1 MQNTISV
8 YLLTAAFLLPFSS
21 CDNKLNVAADWEEV
35 AVIYS
40 ALNPTDDTNY
50 ARIQRA
56 FLDESQSA
64 FKFLNDPDSLYFD
77 TLEVY
82 IEEYSNGNFS
92 KKIDLRLIDGNDV
105 GIEKDTGVFY
115 SDTNPLYFTDEEIRP
130 STFTT
135 DISYYITVTNPKTGY
150 TCRSSTESVGQAE
163 VYNPINNTSSRTI
176 QPKSNDDNR
185 VYVNF
190 KEGKYVRAYTLDMTI
205 RVEETDTSGAQKK
218 EIKTVNW
225 RMVNLGKTQ
234 RIQGFEDKIY
244 LVPSVNFFSALS
256 SQLEANPN
264 IERRLVDYDLTFY
277 GVSDD
282 FNTYLS
288 VSRPSIGIVQKKP
301 EFTNVENGL
310 GLFTSRYITRF
321 ENRIFD
327 PSTVTEIQ
335 LSETTSNLNFV
346 K

>member
-1 MQNTISV
+1 MQNTIWV
-8 YLLTAAFLLPFSS
+8 YPLLATLLLPFYS
-21 CDNKLNVAADWEEV
+21 CDNDLNVAADWKEV

-40 ALNPTDDTNY
+40 TLNPSDDTNY
-50 ARIQRA
+50 VRIQRA

-64 FKFLNDPDSLYFD
+64 FKFLNNPDSLYFD
-77 TLEVY
+77 SLIVY
-82 IEEYSNGNFS
+82 IEEYSNGNFT
-92 KKIDLRLIDGNDV
+92 KKIDLKLIDGNDI
-105 GIEKDTGVFY
+105 GMEKDSGDFY
-115 SDTNPLYFTDEEIRP
+115 SQKNPLYYTDEEIRP

-135 DISYYITVTNPKTGY
+135 DISYYATVINPRTGY
-150 TCRSSTESVGQAE
+150 ICRSSTESLGKAE
-163 VYNPINNTSSRTI
+163 VYNPINNTSARTV
-176 QPKSNDDNR
+176 QPKNIDDHR
-185 VYVNF
+185 IYVNF

-205 RVEETDTSGAQKK
+205 RVEEIDTSNSQQK

-244 LVPSVNFFSALS
+244 LVPSINFFSALS
-256 SQLEANPN
+256 SQLEENPN
-264 IERRLVDYDLTFY
+264 VVRRLLDYDLTFY

-301 EFTNVENGL
+301 EFTNIENGL

-321 ENRIFD
+321 ENRRFD

-335 LSETTSNLNFV
+335 LSEVTNNLNFV
-346 K
+346 N